1 MDKIVFLRRD
11 QVSTTT
17 INSINVSKMTLSNF
31 GSHRKLKTIPSLMK
45 EAALVRR
52 ETSDPRRLTTATV
65 EVRAGEEVVMGAR
78 DKVGS
83 VQLL

>member
-1 MDKIVFLRRD
+1 MDKIVCLSRD

-17 INSINVSKMTLSNF
+17 INNSSMMTLSNF
-31 GSHRKLKTIPSLMK
+31 GSHRKLKTIPGLMK

-52 ETSDPRRLTTATV
+52 ETSDPRRLTIATV

-83 VQLL
+83 VQPL